1 MSSLITI
8 TGLLDCYPT
17 VRVYSL
23 LTIQHECWRGGGTWH
38 GGHHQGFDEG
48 FVRYQGFTEGSLK
61 PPTFDWNSSEQ
72 FEDFRLFI
80 KGMESWYTLQGIP
93 DKDGDTTRLEY
104 LLNFLGPIGQRKHEQ
119 WNPAGVTAEEREK
132 NKKSAKL
139 FMEFLHSSMDHPV
152 SQQCRIY
159 QLEEIRIKAG
169 ETPDKLVERIRGLTD
184 RCNFPTDMEKERH
197 IQFRMVRAL
206 SDTDLIRKLL
216 AMKIEATTAEM
227 LAVCHTHIAI
237 ADNMSS
243 MGLSTKA
250 VSAVQ
255 KMMKKSSPHRAP
267 CGNCTKRHTPG
278 REHCPVKDSTC
289 HSYQKIGHWEQK
301 CRKSNKAKDAY
312 KKAKSQPQQRH
323 GGRRRADEVG
333 VSEGDPAFDEVMI
346 HALLADQKRPEDPKQ
361 ITLTDISI
369 DAMTEAFA
377 TVDMPV
383 ASKKRAS
390 L

>member
-1 MSSLITI
+1 MSAGEEEEHGYEAIIKALTKALTDIKGS
-8 TGLLDCYPT
+8 PT
-17 VRVYSL
+17 
-23 LTIQHECWRGGGTWH
+23 
-38 GGHHQGFDEG
+38 D
-48 FVRYQGFTEGSLK
+48 SLK

-93 DKDGDTTRLEY
+93 DKAGDTTQLEY
-104 LLNFLGPIGQRKHEQ
+104 LLNFLGPIGRRKHEQ
-119 WNPAGVTAEEREK
+119 WNLSGATAEEREK

-152 SQQCRIY
+152 SQRCRIY

-169 ETPDKLVERIRGLTD
+169 ETPDELVERIRGLAN
-184 RCNFPTDMEKERH
+184 RCNFPTDAEKERH

-227 LAVCHTHIAI
+227 LAVCRTHIAI

-255 KMMKKSSPHRAP
+255 KMMKKASSHSNP

-278 REHCPVKDSTC
+278 REHCPAKDSTC
-289 HSYQKIGHWEQK
+289 HSCQKIGHWKQK
-301 CRKSNKAKDAY
+301 CRKSNKAKDAH
-312 KKAKSQPQQRH
+312 KKPKSQPQRRH
-323 GGRRRADEVG
+323 GGRKRADEVG

-346 HALLADQKRPEDPKQ
+346 HA
-361 ITLTDISI
+361 
-369 DAMTEAFA
+369 
-377 TVDMPV
+377 
-383 ASKKRAS
+383 
-390 L
+390 